1 MDIEFVVQMLQL
13 RYASEFPHVL
23 APGTLDAQEK
33 LREANL
39 LDAQDAS
46 YFDESY
52 RFLRR
57 VESGLRLMDA
67 SARHDLPKKQFDLY
81 CLADLLGVESPV
93 ELKQQFDFY
102 THENRL
108 RFNRLFDDTRG

>member
-1 MDIEFVVQMLQL
+1 MNDNNRK
-13 RYASEFPHVL
+13 RYAL
-23 APGTLDAQEK
+23 IGAGN
-33 LREANL
+33 R
-39 LDAQDAS
+39 
-46 YFDESY
+46 
-52 RFLRR
+52 
-57 VESGLRLMDA
+57 
-67 SARHDLPKKQFDLY
+67 ARMYLY

>member
-23 APGTLDAQEK
+23 APGTLDALEK

-108 RFNRLFDDTRG
+108 RFNRLFDDARG